1 VFANVVLA
9 DEINR
14 APPKTQAALP
24 RGDGGGPGHRRRRD
38 PSLPDPFVVIATQNP
53 VEMEGTFELPA
64 AQKDRFIVK
73 TSLGYPDRAGEL
85 ELIDRRAGRQAS
97 SPSVR
102 TVCSL
107 DTLTQLRRAPES
119 IRVEDGVRQY
129 LVDVARA
136 TRTDERVNTGVS
148 PRGIQRF
155 FEVVRTHAALMGR
168 SYATPD
174 DVKEGDGA
182 ARVVPPDSGDPRRA
196 RLGRLDDDGDR
207 RRYSLGDTDAAAAG
221 LSVTTAPPSFPADPP
236 TGERGLSIG
245 AEDQNH
251 AADDERDDARAE
263 REAVDVETGHPEYDH
278 DGARAHARGD
288 SHVSEFGPNGPRTA
302 LTADLSTDGHG
313 VLGRVPRDDRRER
326 REQERGGAHPR
337 VTPRHEHAEEHEAGA
352 EIYQGPTPPEPD
364 RRKRRG
370 ERPHTHNPGS
380 NSTRWVTCG
389 DCVAAC
395 PTATRT
401 TRPPPS
407 AISAPRARRAVPP

>member
-1 VFANVVLA
+1 MDPATVQQRSDQILDGIASVVVSERSTLKTVLVGLLSDGHILLEDVPGTGKTLTARSFANAVDVSFSRVQFTPDLLPSDVIGSNVFDEKTQSFEFQPGPVFANVVLA

-14 APPKTQAALP
+14 APPKTQAALLEAMEE
-24 RGDGGGPGHRRRRD
+24 GQVTVDGETHP
-38 PSLPDPFVVIATQNP
+38 LPDPFVVIATQNP

-174 DVKEGDGA
+174 DVKAMAPPALSHRIVVTPD
-182 ARVVPPDSGDPRRA
+182 ARVSGVSTTEIVDDILSEIPMPQLRA
-196 RLGRLDDDGDR
+196 
-207 RRYSLGDTDAAAAG
+207 
-221 LSVTTAPPSFPADPP
+221 
-236 TGERGLSIG
+236 
-245 AEDQNH
+245 
-251 AADDERDDARAE
+251 
-263 REAVDVETGHPEYDH
+263 
-278 DGARAHARGD
+278 
-288 SHVSEFGPNGPRTA
+288 
-302 LTADLSTDGHG
+302 
-313 VLGRVPRDDRRER
+313 
-326 REQERGGAHPR
+326 
-337 VTPRHEHAEEHEAGA
+337 
-352 EIYQGPTPPEPD
+352 
-364 RRKRRG
+364 
-370 ERPHTHNPGS
+370 
-380 NSTRWVTCG
+380 
-389 DCVAAC
+389 
-395 PTATRT
+395 
-401 TRPPPS
+401 
-407 AISAPRARRAVPP
+407 

>member
-1 VFANVVLA
+1 MEGGQVTV
-9 DEINR
+9 DGETHPS
-14 APPKTQAALP
+14 PPDRRHRHAEP
-24 RGDGGGPGHRRRRD
+24 RRDGGD
-38 PSLPDPFVVIATQNP
+38 
-53 VEMEGTFELPA
+53 FELPA

-174 DVKEGDGA
+174 DVKAMAPPALSHRIVVTPD
-182 ARVVPPDSGDPRRA
+182 ARVSGVSTTEIV
-196 RLGRLDDDGDR
+196 DDILS
-207 RRYSLGDTDAAAAG
+207 RYRCRSSWG
-221 LSVTTAPPSFPADPP
+221 LSVTTAPPPSFPADPP

-251 AADDERDDARAE
+251 AADDERDERAE

-326 REQERGGAHPR
+326 REQERAVVPP
-337 VTPRHEHAEEHEAGA
+337 VSPPVTSTPRNTKPAPRSIRARLHHGT
-352 EIYQGPTPPEPD
+352 GPAQAP
-364 RRKRRG
+364 RRA
-370 ERPHTHNPGS
+370 
-380 NSTRWVTCG
+380 STYPQSRE
-389 DCVAAC
+389 
-395 PTATRT
+395 ATR
-401 TRPPPS
+401 PGG
-407 AISAPRARRAVPP
+407 